1 MNVVVETFII
11 TNPSLEAEGFITEK
25 SMKPFF
31 YYQLP
36 IWISQRGI
44 VKIIRDLGFDVFDDF
59 FENHYYD
66 DIEDGELRMKEVLE
80 LLDRKIKIPTKIL
93 PSIKK
98 HYKERLIKNYE
109 HLLYL
114 DSINKK
120 MFGDKLDKLL
130 F

>member
-1 MNVVVETFII
+1 MYGSITQVDGAMDENIYTEDEESLKQKTIFKKVYDAYETVC
-11 TNPSLEAEGFITEK
+11 N
-25 SMKPFF
+25 
-31 YYQLP
+31 
-36 IWISQRGI
+36 
-44 VKIIRDLGFDVFDDF
+44 DF